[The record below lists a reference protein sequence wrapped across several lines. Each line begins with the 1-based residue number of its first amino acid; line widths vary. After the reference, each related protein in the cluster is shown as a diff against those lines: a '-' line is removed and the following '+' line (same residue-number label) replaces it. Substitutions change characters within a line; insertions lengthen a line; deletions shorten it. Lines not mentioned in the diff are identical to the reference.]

1 MRSVLRHD
9 EIQISVESQGFYKSL
24 NKTVALTP
32 KILIVSL
39 IFWVGIY
46 PETAGSLL
54 MEMQLLSTKLF
65 GGWYIYATAFF
76 MIICML
82 LAVFPKI
89 GKLRLGSE
97 GEQPEFRTF
106 TWLSMMF
113 GAGIGIGML
122 TYSTAEPIFH
132 LSQNP
137 DTIRGF
143 TTSLNSDNVRSAF
156 KWTLL
161 HNGLTAWS
169 CYGVVGISL
178 AYMSYNQGLPLS
190 IRSVLQPIF
199 GRHVSGPLGN
209 IIDVVA
215 ILATIV
221 GLSVTIGYGVSQFA
235 SGLFNIS
242 KFDWLVG
249 ENAKPTIQAQILGLL
264 LIVGASCLSA
274 MSGIHKGIK
283 WLSNINMILSL
294 SPHFIFCFFWFLI
307 YRI

>member
-1 MRSVLRHD
+1 MKFIL
-9 EIQISVESQGFYKSL
+9 QLNLKAFTKTL

-54 MEMQLLSTKLF
+54 METQLLSTKLF
-65 GGWYIYATAFF
+65 GGWYIYVTAFF

-89 GKLRLGSE
+89 GKLRLGSKS
-97 GEQPEFRTF
+97 EQPEFRTF

-137 DTIRGF
+137 DTIRGL

-178 AYMSYNQGLPLS
+178 
-190 IRSVLQPIF
+190 SVYVIQP
-199 GRHVSGPLGN
+199 R
-209 IIDVVA
+209 
-215 ILATIV
+215 ATIV
-221 GLSVTIGYGVSQFA
+221 Y
-235 SGLFNIS
+235 
-242 KFDWLVG
+242 
-249 ENAKPTIQAQILGLL
+249 
-264 LIVGASCLSA
+264 SCV
-274 MSGIHKGIK
+274 
-283 WLSNINMILSL
+283 
-294 SPHFIFCFFWFLI
+294 FCNLYLADMFQDL
-307 YRI
+307 

>member
-1 MRSVLRHD
+1 MRHD

-46 PETAGSLL
+46 PDTAGSLL
-54 MEMQLLSTKLF
+54 METQLLSTKLF

-82 LAVFPKI
+82 LALFPKI

-143 TTSLNSDNVRSAF
+143 TTSLNFDNVRSAF

-178 AYMSYNQGLPLS
+178 PYMSYNQGLPLS
-190 IRSVLQPIF
+190 IRSVLQPLF
-199 GRHVSGPLGN
+199 GRHVS
-209 IIDVVA
+209 
-215 ILATIV
+215 
-221 GLSVTIGYGVSQFA
+221 
-235 SGLFNIS
+235 
-242 KFDWLVG
+242 
-249 ENAKPTIQAQILGLL
+249 
-264 LIVGASCLSA
+264 
-274 MSGIHKGIK
+274 
-283 WLSNINMILSL
+283 
-294 SPHFIFCFFWFLI
+294 
-307 YRI
+307 